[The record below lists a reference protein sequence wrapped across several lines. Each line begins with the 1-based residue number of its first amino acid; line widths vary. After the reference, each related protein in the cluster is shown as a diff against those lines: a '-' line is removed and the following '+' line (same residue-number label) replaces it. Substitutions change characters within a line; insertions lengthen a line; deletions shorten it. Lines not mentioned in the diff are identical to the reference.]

1 MGGGAGTC
9 YLTQHGKHVIS
20 SLFKFFSPEVEGQH
34 SEWKV
39 LITAAWH
46 VHATFSHTA
55 SHPYSV
61 HVLPAEVF
69 LHISELMPRLVTKGS
84 QSSDR
89 QHVLDAWP
97 LLTPQPA
104 PRILQHESHR
114 YHGWSRTNAV
124 ERLEYDQIRT
134 LVILVIRVV
143 IRPVICWKKY
153 SNPSNLLEKEIDYV

>member
-1 MGGGAGTC
+1 M
-9 YLTQHGKHVIS
+9 
-20 SLFKFFSPEVEGQH
+20 
-34 SEWKV
+34 
-39 LITAAWH
+39 
-46 VHATFSHTA
+46 
-55 SHPYSV
+55 
-61 HVLPAEVF
+61 LPAEVF

-143 IRPVICWKKY
+143 IRPVICRKKY
-153 SNPSNLLEKEIDYV
+153 SNPSNLLEKERDYV